1 MIFSE
6 KEKGLLL
13 ELICF
18 EQLNMVTKDHEQY
31 NSDKYK
37 ELEELKV
44 KIKNL

>member
-6 KEKGLLL
+6 KEKDLLL

-18 EQLNMVTKDHEQY
+18 EQLNIVMKDHEQY